1 MLKLKNKRI
10 ASLISAL
17 LLFTGAVHA
26 SEYVDFPLKPEILS
40 FEQGPAPA
48 QAGKKSSLEISSMHS
63 KLGEKSLMWRWRK
76 AGASFEI
83 QVPVPYLEKNPNPKE
98 TSISSFVFW
107 VYAPAPLDGDLTFSF
122 MKGDRVCCSFSYTLG
137 FTGWR
142 GAWVAF
148 GRDMEGTPEEGMD
161 RIVVTAPQT
170 QKKGVL
176 FFDGIIPSAFED
188 ARYHTADWQ
197 APFINPETDSH
208 WLILN
213 QSWQKTLDITPPD
226 TLSAQSEAGMDT
238 VRARFITLI
247 TEGKKSQDTE
257 ALEEKFRSYDIAV
270 NSDGT
275 IKGKPIFFTRY
286 GETFINEGIPD
297 ASERFSRNG
306 QLLKQANDF
315 MLDLA
320 AAYLAEDDPAAKEQ
334 IAGMYLD
341 MTRHLLD
348 QGFAAGSALGTLHHL
363 GYSMRNFYTAPVIMR
378 DVLREA
384 GLAEQVQQA
393 MEWFAGTG
401 EVKTAPQAPGIDI
414 DAFNT
419 SLMGRVASILMLEDT
434 PYKEAYLEALSRWI
448 DNGFR
453 YTEGLRP
460 AFKRDGT
467 VQHHRKAYP
476 AYATGG
482 FQGAVNAVWMLH
494 GTEFAISEESHRILK
509 EALLEMRFYCNLKSF
524 PLAMSGRH
532 PDGKGALIPSQYA
545 RLADAG
551 SPDGS
556 TGIDK
561 DLAAAYLR
569 LAGDGGFWGKKFT
582 AAGINAEKSPNGCH
596 TYPFNCSLS
605 YRQDDWLVTIA
616 GHSRYLWSAEIY
628 NGANHY
634 GRYLT
639 HGSMEITADG
649 HPISIIGS
657 GFSRKGWDW
666 CHIPGTTAAQIPM
679 EAMKADVR
687 NVDEFSGY
695 EEMLLS
701 DEWFAGGVTHR
712 GRSGAFAMILH
723 EHDKY
728 NGSLRARKSFFA
740 IGNRIIALGSD
751 LQNLL
756 PGSSLHTTLFQ
767 NSLPVQ
773 ETMTASQDTAAIP
786 PTRINGQAVHSIGFD
801 RRYSCDLTILNDRF
815 GNAWFVKDATVEVS
829 RGLQHSYHEETDE
842 PVQGYFE
849 KAWICHGDIVGKGV
863 IAGDISMKDSYEYM
877 AVVHASPQQME
888 QYSKESPYTVIRC
901 DRKAHIIYDKE
912 SGTAAGA
919 VYEDLRQDDTMEHE
933 HPSGVPALVE
943 ASPCM
948 IMYSMDNGKLILS
961 ASNPDLALYQGESDE
976 TYDQDGKRIERSVYG
991 RKWIDSPCTPVPV
1004 RLVIEGEWNLPDIS
1018 GSDVEIRHEA
1028 GNTVLEFKTFEG
1040 MTKELE
1046 LIFSYDRDR
1055 L

>member
-1 MLKLKNKRI
+1 MLKLKNHRI

-17 LLFTGAVHA
+17 LLLPGAVQA
-26 SEYVDFPLKPEILS
+26 SEYVDFPQNPSILS
-40 FEQGPAPA
+40 FEQGILPAK
-48 QAGKKSSLEISSMHS
+48 AGKRSSLEVSPLHS
-63 KLGEKSLMWRWRK
+63 KLGEKSLMWKWKK

-83 QVPVPYLEKNPNPKE
+83 PVTVPYLEKNPNPKE

-107 VYAPAPLDGDLTFSF
+107 VYSPVPLDGSLTFTF
-122 MKGDRVCCSFSYTLG
+122 MKGDRECCSFSYGLG

-197 APFINPETDSH
+197 APFINPDTESH

-213 QSWQKTLDITPPD
+213 RSWKKTLDITPSE
-226 TLSAQSEAGMDT
+226 TLSVQAKEGMDT
-238 VRARFITLI
+238 VRDRFITLV
-247 TEGKKSQDTE
+247 TEGKKTQDIGTLSE
-257 ALEEKFRSYDIAV
+257 RFRAYDITV
-270 NSDGT
+270 NEDGS
-275 IKGKPIFFTRY
+275 INGKPVFFTRY
-286 GETFINEGIPD
+286 GETFINEGITD
-297 ASERFSRNG
+297 ASAQFSANG

-320 AAYLAEDDPAAKEQ
+320 AAYLAEKDDASREE
-334 IAGMYLD
+334 IARMYVA

-384 GLAEQVQQA
+384 GLAEQVQRA

-401 EVKTAPQAPGIDI
+401 EVKTAPEAPGIDI

-434 PYKEAYLEALSRWI
+434 PYKEAYLNALSRWV

-494 GTEFAISEESHRILK
+494 GTEFAISETSHGILK
-509 EALLEMRFYCNLKSF
+509 NALLEMRFYCNLISF

-551 SPDGS
+551 SPDG
-556 TGIDK
+556 TMDTDK

-569 LAGDGGFWGKKFT
+569 LAGNGGYWGRKFT
-582 AAGINAEKSPNGCH
+582 SEGITAEKSPSGCH

-605 YRQDDWLVTIA
+605 YRHDDWLVTIA

-628 NGANHY
+628 KGANHY

-649 HPISIIGS
+649 NPISITGS
-657 GFSRKGWDW
+657 GYSQEGWDW
-666 CHIPGTTAAQIPM
+666 CHIPGTTAAEIPM

-767 NSLPVQ
+767 NSIPEEESMQ
-773 ETMTASQDTAAIP
+773 PAQDAGTQLSS
-786 PTRINGQAVHSIGFD
+786 INGLAGHAEGYVKK
-801 RRYSCDLTILNDRF
+801 YSGEMTVLSDRF
-815 GNAWFVKDATVEVS
+815 GNAWFVKDATVEYR
-829 RGLQHSYHEETDE
+829 RGLQTSFHEETDK

-863 IAGDISMKDSYEYM
+863 IAGDIAMKDSYEYM
-877 AVVHASPQQME
+877 AVIHASDQQKQ
-888 QYSKESPYTVIRC
+888 QYAKESPYTVLRC
-901 DRKAHIIYDKE
+901 DKKAHIIYDRE
-912 SGTAAGA
+912 TGTAAGA
-919 VYEDLRQDDTMEHE
+919 IYEELRKEDSKEHS
-933 HPSGVPALVE
+933 HPAGIPALVE

-948 IMYSMDNGKLILS
+948 IMYSMDHGRLILS

-976 TYDQDGKRIERSVYG
+976 IYDQDGNRTERSVYG
-991 RKWIDSPCTPVPV
+991 REWIDSPCTPVPV
-1004 RLVIEGEWNLPDIS
+1004 RLVIEGEWKPADIQ
-1018 GSDVEIRHEA
+1018 DRNIEIRHEE
-1028 GNTVLEFKTFEG
+1028 GNTVIRFKTSEG

-1046 LIFSYDRDR
+1046 LILAYDRNR

>member
-1 MLKLKNKRI
+1 MLKLKNNAI
-10 ASLISAL
+10 AYLASAL
-17 LLFTGAVHA
+17 LLFPEAVQA
-26 SEYVDFPLKPEILS
+26 SGYVDFPQQPAILS
-40 FEQGPAPA
+40 FEQGTLPAK
-48 QAGKKSSLEISSMHS
+48 AGKRSSLEISSMHS
-63 KLGEKSLMWRWRK
+63 KLGEKSLMWKWRK
-76 AGASFEI
+76 AGASFEMT
-83 QVPVPYLEKNPNPKE
+83 VPVPYMEKNPNPKE

-107 VYAPAPLDGDLTFSF
+107 VYSPVPMEGSLTFTF
-122 MKGDRVCCSFSYTLG
+122 MKGEKACCSFSYNLG

-148 GRDMEGTPEEGMD
+148 GRDMQGSPEEGMD
-161 RIVVTAPQT
+161 RIVVTAPQS

-176 FFDGIIPSAFED
+176 FFDGIIPSVFED

-213 QSWQKTLDITPPD
+213 RSWQKTLDITPPD
-226 TLSAQSEAGMDT
+226 MLSAQAEAGMDT
-238 VRARFITLI
+238 VRARFITLV
-247 TEGKKSQDTE
+247 TEGKKPEDTA
-257 ALEEKFRSYDIAV
+257 ALAERFSTYGIRT

-275 IKGKPIFFTRY
+275 ITGKPVFFTRY

-297 ASERFSRNG
+297 ASAQFSANG

-320 AAYLAEDDPAAKEQ
+320 AAYLAEEDRNAREK
-334 IAGMYLD
+334 IAQMYVA

-384 GLAEQVQQA
+384 GLAAQVQQA

-401 EVKTAPQAPGIDI
+401 EVKTAPEAPGIDI

-419 SLMGRVASILMLEDT
+419 SLMGRVASILMLEDA
-434 PYKEAYLEALSRWI
+434 PYKEAYLKALSRWI

-509 EALLEMRFYCNLKSF
+509 DALLEMRFYCNLRSF

-532 PDGKGALIPSQYA
+532 PDGMGALIPSQYA

-551 SPDGS
+551 SPDGDME
-556 TGIDK
+556 IDK

-569 LAGDGGFWGKKFT
+569 LAGNGGWWGRKFT
-582 AAGINAEKSPNGCH
+582 AAGIAAEKSPSGCH

-649 HPISIIGS
+649 QPISIIGS
-657 GFSRKGWDW
+657 GFSREGWDW
-666 CHIPGTTAAQIPM
+666 CHIPGTTAAEIPM

-740 IGNRIIALGSD
+740 IGNRVIALGSD

-767 NSLPVQ
+767 NTLPADEAQ
-773 ETMTASQDTAAIP
+773 ATAQDTSSVP
-786 PTRINGQAVHSIGFD
+786 PTLINGQTVHALGYD
-801 RRYSCDLTILNDRF
+801 RVYSGDMTVLNDRF
-815 GNAWFVKDATVEVS
+815 GNAWFVKDATVEVT
-829 RGLQHSYHEETDE
+829 RGLQHSFHEETDE

-863 IAGDISMKDSYEYM
+863 IAGDINMKDSYEYM
-877 AVVHASPQQME
+877 AVVHASPQQMQ
-888 QYSKESPYTVIRC
+888 QYAKESPYAVIRC
-901 DRKAHIIYDKE
+901 DRKAHIIYDRE
-912 SGTAAGA
+912 TGTAAGA
-919 VYEDLRQDDTMEHE
+919 IYEDLRKDDTMGQY
-933 HPSGVPALVE
+933 HPGGIPAIVE

-948 IMYSMDNGKLILS
+948 IMYSIEKGRLILS

-976 TYDQDGKRIERSVYG
+976 TYDQDGKRTERSVYG
-991 RKWIDSPCTPVPV
+991 RKWIDSPCSPVPV
-1004 RLVIEGEWNLPDIS
+1004 RLVIEGEWNLAGTADQDI
-1018 GSDVEIRHEA
+1018 EIRHDD
-1028 GNTVLEFKTFEG
+1028 GNTVLGFTTFEG

-1046 LIFSYDRDR
+1046 LILAYDRNR